1 MGKKKVNQKVVWVI
15 KNVSSLQ
22 SEEIFTDP
30 FVIGGCKWKLLAS
43 CLQQYDVE
51 YLSLYLGLAADCE
64 SLTFEW
70 RRKVYFRI
78 TVVNQLSKKLSVW
91 EETKHWFDG
100 IPPRYNWG
108 FASMIPLTEL
118 LAENNGFVVNG
129 ELMIVAEIKVLSVIG
144 GLDVSV
150 ESEKASKMLLTK
162 TKESLDVNAFQIL
175 PSQEEPLI
183 TFTSMEKQVGKEFVW
198 VLQNFSFNSDKCYSD
213 PFVIER
219 PRMLSWFFSGRHLL
233 AECDLVFLYLSL
245 CIADCQS
252 LPSEALKVRLKI
264 VNQLSENLSILKESE
279 LCFDEQS
286 PSCGYAISSEV
297 LAEDGGFLV
306 NGELMIVAE
315 VLGTSDVFDDFIPL
329 RKLEV
334 NGFHVHPSQVQS
346 VKRIFERHPDI
357 AVQFRAKNQ
366 HLRTT
371 FMNFLTSLIETLY
384 QPLEELSNEDLV
396 EADIALTYLKD
407 VGFKVDWLEG
417 KLNKVKEKKE
427 KERSCEA
434 RVKELE
440 VQLHDLNLKF
450 EMEKA
455 ELSATR
461 TPLSFDDVV

>member
-1 MGKKKVNQKVVWVI
+1 MGKKKVNQKAVWVI
-15 KNVSSLQ
+15 QNVSSLQ

-43 CLQQYDVE
+43 CLKKYDVE
-51 YLSLYLGLAADCE
+51 YLSLSLGHVADCE

-70 RRKVYFRI
+70 RRKAYFCI

-100 IPPRYNWG
+100 IPPRYYWG
-108 FASMIPLTEL
+108 FTSMIPLTEL
-118 LAENNGFVVNG
+118 LAENSGFVVNG

-144 GLDVSV
+144 GLDVTG
-150 ESEKASKMLLTK
+150 ESEKASKLLTK
-162 TKESLDVNAFQIL
+162 TKESLDVTAFQIL

-183 TFTSMEKQVGKEFVW
+183 TSMAKQVGKEFVW

-213 PFVIER
+213 PFVIGG
-219 PRMLSWFFSGRHLL
+219 LQWHLL

-245 CIADCQS
+245 CIADCQL
-252 LPSEALKVRLKI
+252 LPSEAVKVRLKI
-264 VNQLSENLSILKESE
+264 VNQLSENLSILKESDH
-279 LCFDEQS
+279 CFDEQS
-286 PSCGYAISSEV
+286 PSCGYAIPSEV
-297 LAEDGGFLV
+297 LAKDGGFLV
-306 NGELMIVAE
+306 NGELTIIAE

-329 RKLEV
+329 KKF

-346 VKRIFERHPDI
+346 VRRIFERHPDM
-357 AVQFRAKNQ
+357 AVQVRAKNQ

-371 FMNFLTSLIETLY
+371 FMNFLTSLIETLC
-384 QPLEELSNEDLV
+384 QPLQELSNEDLE
-396 EADIALTYLKD
+396 EADIALKYLKD

-417 KLNKVKEKKE
+417 KLNKVKEKKD

-434 RVKELE
+434 RVQELE
-440 VQLHDLNLKF
+440 AQLHDLKLKF